1 MIVIGI
7 DNGLSGGICA
17 ISRHSGEIIAKTP
30 MPTVQREREME
41 IDAALLV
48 RWIKS
53 TLANQDAVI
62 FIEACP
68 PHAQQ
73 KSTMRSMGISYGII
87 AGAIR
92 AALSWCEVEIIRSG
106 NPLDSWQKIL
116 LGKQEKGGNK
126 TAALKLATEIWPD
139 ESFVLDGCWIP
150 NTGMIDAAL
159 IAHHGRNLLRERL
172 GLVPQTDNKPK
183 TKSK

>member
-17 ISRHSGEIIAKTP
+17 ISRQTGGIIAKTP

-41 IDAALLV
+41 IDAVSLV
-48 RWIKS
+48 KWIKS

-87 AGAIR
+87 SGATR
-92 AALSWCEVEIIRSG
+92 ATLSWCEVEIVRSG

-126 TAALKLATEIWPD
+126 TAHI
-139 ESFVLDGCWIP
+139 V
-150 NTGMIDAAL
+150 TGKQIGR
-159 IAHHGRNLLRERL
+159 AH
-172 GLVPQTDNKPK
+172 V
-183 TKSK
+183 